1 MLEIE
6 EKWKCNGCHTCF
18 NICPQN
24 AIIMNEDEKGFK
36 YPTIDKEK
44 CTKCGL
50 CEKKCPILNKK
61 ENLKNNPIAY
71 ACYNK
76 DEKVREQSSS
86 GGIFSLLAEYILE
99 KNGVVVGAAFDE
111 QFMVKHILIDNK
123 EELKKLRTSK
133 YLQSN
138 IGNIYIQVK
147 ELLNNNRTV
156 LFTGTPCQI
165 NGLFSY
171 LGKEYE
177 NLYTQDII
185 CHGVPSPKVWK
196 KYLEYRKKK
205 DNTEPLKI
213 NFREKTEG
221 WKLFSL
227 IFKYS
232 EEKKYEKNQTQDLFM
247 QAFLRDA
254 CLRDSCY
261 SCSFKEKNRKSDIT
275 LADFWGIQNVLP
287 EMDDDKGTS
296 LVIVNTEKGKKLYEE
311 IKEKTVYKEVD
322 FEKSIEFNKA
332 MYKSAE
338 KPKLV
343 NKFFDNLDKLEFDEL
358 VKKYTVV
365 RKPSFIRRVLRKSK
379 MILKNI
385 LQKQN

>member
-1 MLEIE
+1 M
-6 EKWKCNGCHTCF
+6 KKCNGCHVCF

-24 AIIMNEDEKGFK
+24 AITMVEDEKGFK
-36 YPTIDKEK
+36 YPSIDKEK
-44 CTKCGL
+44 CTDCGL

-61 ENLKNNPIAY
+61 ENKENKPQAY

-76 DEKVREQSSS
+76 DEKIRLQSSS
-86 GGIFSLLAEYILE
+86 GGIFTLLAEHIL
-99 KNGVVVGAAFDE
+99 NNDGVVVGASFDKE
-111 QFMVKHILIDNK
+111 FMVKHIIVNNIEDLN
-123 EELKKLRTSK
+123 KLRTSK

-138 IGNIYIQVK
+138 IGNIYREVK
-147 ELLNNNRTV
+147 DLLNSNKLV

-196 KYLEYRKKK
+196 KYLEYRKSK
-205 DNTEPLKI
+205 DNKEPIKI

-232 EEKKYEKNQTQDLFM
+232 DEKKYEKNQTQDLFM

-254 CLRDSCY
+254 CLRESCY
-261 SCSFKEKNRKSDIT
+261 ACSFKEKNRKSDIT

-343 NKFFDNLDKLEFDEL
+343 DEFFDNLDKLEFDKL

-365 RKPSFIRRVLRKSK
+365 RKPSFIRRVLRKCK
-379 MILKNI
+379 RIAKKILKR
-385 LQKQN
+385 

>member
-1 MLEIE
+1 MLKIK
-6 EKWKCNGCHTCF
+6 EKSKCNGCHVCF

-24 AIIMNEDEKGFK
+24 AITMVEDEKGFK
-36 YPTIDKEK
+36 YPSIDKEK
-44 CTKCGL
+44 CTDCGL

-61 ENLKNNPIAY
+61 ENEKNNPKAY
-71 ACYNK
+71 AAYNK
-76 DEKVREQSSS
+76 NEEIREQSSS
-86 GGIFSLLAEYILE
+86 GGMFSLLAEYVLNN
-99 KNGVVVGAAFDE
+99 NGVVVGASFDE
-111 QFMVKHILIDNK
+111 EFMVKHIIVNNI
-123 EELKKLRTSK
+123 EELSKLRTSK

-138 IGNIYIQVK
+138 IGNVYKEVK
-147 ELLNNNRTV
+147 DLLNSNKLV
-156 LFTGTPCQI
+156 LFTGTSCQI

-171 LGKEYE
+171 LGKGYE

-196 KYLEYRKKK
+196 KYLEYRKNK
-205 DNTEPLKI
+205 DNQEPLKI

-232 EEKKYEKNQTQDLFM
+232 DEKKYEKNQTQDLFM
-247 QAFLRDA
+247 QAFLRDI

-261 SCSFKEKNRKSDIT
+261 ACSFKDKNRKSDIT

-322 FEKSIEFNKA
+322 FERSIEFNKA

-338 KPKLV
+338 KPKFV
-343 NKFFDNLDKLEFDEL
+343 DEFFENLDKLEFDEL
-358 VKKYTVV
+358 VKKYTVI
-365 RKPSFIRRVLRKSK
+365 RKQSFIRRVLRKCK
-379 MILKNI
+379 RIAKKILK
-385 LQKQN
+385 K

>member
-1 MLEIE
+1 MLEIK
-6 EKWKCNGCHTCF
+6 EKSKCNGCHVCF

-24 AIIMNEDEKGFK
+24 AITMIEDEKGFK
-36 YPTIDKEK
+36 YPSIDKEK
-44 CTKCGL
+44 CTNCGL

-61 ENLKNNPIAY
+61 ENEKNNPQAY

-76 DEKVREQSSS
+76 DEKTRLQSSS
-86 GGIFSLLAEYILE
+86 GGIFTLLAEHTL
-99 KNGVVVGAAFDE
+99 NNDGVVVGASFDE
-111 QFMVKHILIDNK
+111 EFMVKHIIVNNIEDLN
-123 EELKKLRTSK
+123 KLRTSK

-138 IGNIYIQVK
+138 IGNIYKEVK
-147 ELLNNNRTV
+147 ELLNSNKLV

-185 CHGVPSPKVWK
+185 CHGVPSPKVWE
-196 KYLEYRKKK
+196 KYLEYRKNK
-205 DNTEPLKI
+205 DNQEPLKI

-232 EEKKYEKNQTQDLFM
+232 DEKKYEKNQTQDLFM
-247 QAFLRDA
+247 QAFLRDI

-261 SCSFKEKNRKSDIT
+261 ACSFKDKNRKSDIT

-311 IKEKTVYKEVD
+311 IKEETLYKEVD
-322 FEKSIEFNKA
+322 FERSIEFNKA

-343 NKFFDNLDKLEFDEL
+343 DEFFDNLDKLEFDEL

-365 RKPSFIRRVLRKSK
+365 RKTSFIRKLFRKVK
-379 MILKNI
+379 KILKKI
-385 LQKQN
+385 